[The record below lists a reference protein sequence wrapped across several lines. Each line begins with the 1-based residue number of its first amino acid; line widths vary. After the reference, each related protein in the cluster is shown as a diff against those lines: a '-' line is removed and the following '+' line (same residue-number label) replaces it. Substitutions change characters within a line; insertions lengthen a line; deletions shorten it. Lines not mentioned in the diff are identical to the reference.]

1 MSNPKSTSRN
11 RPDATVMAK
20 KATRR
25 SVLVN
30 SSKIVGASA
39 LGASIFASR
48 QAPYVIAR
56 QEPETLRITGWGG
69 GWETLMHETV
79 YPPFEEEYNVK
90 IETDTAFP
98 FPPKLF
104 SSPKDDP
111 IYDVLHS
118 NTNEV
123 QKAYDGGYLV
133 DRSEYTDA
141 TVPNIVDLYDYAHSD
156 RLPGIAAF
164 TSAVGLGYRTDA
176 DLPEITSWQDL
187 WNEDLGADKA
197 SYVITNSLGAMLL
210 MMAGDLFGS
219 GYEDL
224 DGAFEA
230 MEKLKPVKLQDFTG
244 TMENVLL
251 SGEANIGV
259 IHDSGIYRHILNDD
273 PVPPVDWVAP
283 SEGTPALEQV
293 FSVTSGSKKKELA
306 YAYIN
311 HMLSADVQKAVGEG
325 VLYGL
330 ANSTV
335 QLSEEYAGKIVDSP
349 EKAAQLIQ
357 FDWKWYNENEE
368 EIVLRFNRAM
378 RA

>member
-1 MSNPKSTSRN
+1 MSNLKNEISNQIGTSSVTRK
-11 RPDATVMAK
+11 T
-20 KATRR
+20 TRR
-25 SVLVN
+25 SVIAKG
-30 SSKIVGASA
+30 SKLFGAGA
-39 LGASIFASR
+39 LGAGMLGAR
-48 QAPYVIAR
+48 QAPFAIAK

-98 FPPKLF
+98 FPPKLL

-123 QKAYDGGYLV
+123 QKAYDAGYLV
-133 DRSEYTDA
+133 DRSEYTA
-141 TVPNIVDLYDYAHSD
+141 SNVPNVADLYDYAHSD

-176 DLPEITSWQDL
+176 DLPELTSWKDF
-187 WNEDLGADKA
+187 WNPELGSDKA
-197 SYVITNSLGAMLL
+197 SYVITNSLGSMLL
-210 MMAGDLFGS
+210 MMAGDLYGS
-219 GYEDL
+219 GYQDL
-224 DGAFEA
+224 DAAFEA

-251 SGEANIGV
+251 SGEANVGV
-259 IHDSGIYRHILNDD
+259 IHDSGIYRHFNDD
-273 PVPPVDWVAP
+273 PVPPIDWVAP
-283 SEGTPALEQV
+283 EEGTPALEQV
-293 FSVTSGSKKKELA
+293 LSVTAGSKKKELA

-311 HMLSADVQKAVGEG
+311 HMLSADVQKAVGEAI
-325 VLYGL
+325 LYGL
-330 ANSTV
+330 ANSKV
-335 QLSEEYAGKIVDSP
+335 QLAEEFSGKVVDTP

-357 FDWKWYNENEE
+357 FDWQWYNENED

-378 RA
+378 RG

>member
-1 MSNPKSTSRN
+1 MSDVKNQIDNTSSTPGLDR
-11 RPDATVMAK
+11 
-20 KATRR
+20 KASRR
-25 SVLVN
+25 SVLLN
-30 SSKIVGASA
+30 SGKILGASA
-39 LGASIFASR
+39 LGAGMFAAR
-48 QAPYVIAR
+48 QAPYVIAK

-69 GWETLMHETV
+69 GWEKLMHESV
-79 YPPFEEEYNVK
+79 YPPFEKEFNVK

-98 FPPKLF
+98 FPPKLM

-123 QKAYDGGYLV
+123 QKAYDAGYLV
-133 DRSEYTDA
+133 DRTEYST
-141 TVPNIVDLYDYAHSD
+141 TNVPNVADLYDYAHSE

-164 TSAVGLGYRTDA
+164 TSAVGLGFRTDA
-176 DLPEITSWQDL
+176 GLPALTSWKDL
-187 WNEDLGADKA
+187 WNPDLGSDKA

-210 MMAGDLFGS
+210 MMAGDIFGS

-224 DGAFEA
+224 DAAFEA
-230 MEKLKPVKLQDFTG
+230 MEQLKPVKLQDFTG

-251 SGEANIGV
+251 SGEANVGV
-259 IHDSGIYRHILNDD
+259 IHDSGIYRHLNDD

-283 SEGTPALEQV
+283 EEGTPALEQV
-293 FSVTSGSKKKELA
+293 FSVTNGSKKKDLA

-311 HMLSADVQKAVGEG
+311 HMLSADVQKVVGEG

-330 ANSTV
+330 GNSKV
-335 QLSEEYAGKIVDSP
+335 KLAEEFSGLIVDTP

-357 FDWKWYNENEE
+357 FDWQWYNANEE

-378 RA
+378 RG

>member
-1 MSNPKSTSRN
+1 MSNLENEINNKIGTSSLAR
-11 RPDATVMAK
+11 

-25 SVLVN
+25 SVLAN
-30 SSKIVGASA
+30 GGKALGASA
-39 LGASIFASR
+39 LGAGMLAAR
-48 QAPYVIAR
+48 QAPFAIAK
-56 QEPETLRITGWGG
+56 QEPQTLRITGWGG
-69 GWETLMHETV
+69 GWETLMLETV

-90 IETDTAFP
+90 VETDTAFP

-104 SSPKDDP
+104 ASPKDDP

-123 QKAYDGGYLV
+123 QKAYDSDYLV
-133 DRSEYTDA
+133 DRSEYTTT
-141 TVPNIVDLYDYAHSD
+141 TVPNIADVYDYAHSD

-176 DLPEITSWQDL
+176 DLPALTSWTDL
-187 WNEDLGADKA
+187 WNPDLGSDKA
-197 SYVITNSLGAMLL
+197 GYVITNSLGAMLL
-210 MMAGDLFGS
+210 MMAGDIYGS

-224 DGAFEA
+224 DAAFEA
-230 MEKLKPVKLQDFTG
+230 MEQLKPIKLQDFTG

-251 SGEANIGV
+251 SGEANVGV
-259 IHDSGIYRHILNDD
+259 IHDSGIYRHFNDD

-283 SEGTPALEQV
+283 EEGTPALEQV
-293 FSVTSGSKKKELA
+293 FSVTAGSQKQELA

-311 HMLSADVQKAVGEG
+311 HMLSADVQKVVGEG

-335 QLSEEYAGKIVDSP
+335 QLAEEFSGKIVDTP

-357 FDWKWYNENEE
+357 FDWQWYNANED

-378 RA
+378 RG

>member
-1 MSNPKSTSRN
+1 MSNLENKNKFVTSGLAR
-11 RPDATVMAK
+11 

-25 SVLVN
+25 SVL
-30 SSKIVGASA
+30 SSSGKILGASA
-39 LGASIFASR
+39 LGGMLVAR
-48 QAPYVIAR
+48 QAPLVVAK

-69 GWETLMHETV
+69 GWETLMHESV
-79 YPPFEEEYNVK
+79 YPPFEEEFNVK

-98 FPPKLF
+98 FPPKLL

-123 QKAYDGGYLV
+123 QKAYDSGYLV
-133 DRSEYTDA
+133 DRGEYTTT
-141 TVPNIVDLYDYAHSD
+141 TVPNIADLYDYAHSD

-176 DLPEITSWQDL
+176 GLTALTSWKDL
-187 WNEDLGADKA
+187 WNPDLGGDKA

-210 MMAGDLFGS
+210 MMAGDIYGS
-219 GYEDL
+219 GYQDL
-224 DGAFEA
+224 DAAFEA
-230 MEKLKPVKLQDFTG
+230 MEKLKPIKLQDFTG

-251 SGEANIGV
+251 SGEANVGV

-283 SEGTPALEQV
+283 AEGTPALEQV
-293 FSVTSGSKKKELA
+293 FSVTAGSKKQDLA

-311 HMLSADVQKAVGEG
+311 HMLSADVQKIVGEG
-325 VLYGL
+325 VIYGL

-335 QLSEEYAGKIVDSP
+335 KLSEKYEGKVVDTP

-357 FDWKWYNENEE
+357 FDWKWYNENED

-378 RA
+378 RG

>member
-1 MSNPKSTSRN
+1 MTQLKNKTGTN
-11 RPDATVMAK
+11 GMAT

-30 SSKIVGASA
+30 SGKIIGASA
-39 LGASIFASR
+39 LGAGMFAAR
-48 QAPYVIAR
+48 QAPFVIAK
-56 QEPETLRITGWGG
+56 QDPEKLRITGWGG
-69 GWETLMHETV
+69 GWEKLMHETV
-79 YPPFEEEYNVK
+79 YPPFEKEYNVK

-98 FPPKLF
+98 FPPKLL
-104 SSPKDDP
+104 SSPKDNP

-123 QKAYDGGYLV
+123 QKAYDAGYLV
-133 DRSEYTDA
+133 DRSEYTTDN
-141 TVPNIVDLYDYAHSD
+141 VPNVADLYDYAHSD

-176 DLPEITSWQDL
+176 GLPAITSWKDL
-187 WNEDLGADKA
+187 WNPDLGSDKA

-210 MMAGDLFGS
+210 MMAGDIFGS

-224 DGAFEA
+224 DAAFEA
-230 MEKLKPVKLQDFTG
+230 MEQLKPVKLQDFTG

-251 SGEANIGV
+251 SGEANLGV
-259 IHDSGIYRHILNDD
+259 IHDSGIYRHFSDD
-273 PVPPVDWVAP
+273 PVPPVDWAAP
-283 SEGTPALEQV
+283 EEGTPALEQV
-293 FSVTSGSKKKELA
+293 FSVTNGSKKKELA

-330 ANSTV
+330 ANSKV
-335 QLSEEYAGKIVDSP
+335 QLAEEFSGKIVDTP
-349 EKAAQLIQ
+349 EKAAKLIQ
-357 FDWKWYNENEE
+357 FDWQWYNANED

-378 RA
+378 RG